1 MLCWLKRQRNPS
13 TNQGFF
19 QCGQGIVCTMP
30 TLDIISTIKR
40 NKKMTLTTLRFPI
53 DLDVYKSLKLDPT
66 NSTLTNEQREI
77 LKANIQLCRDT
88 IVFFTAVAAAKGV
101 GGHTGGAYDT
111 VPEVMI
117 LDAFFRG
124 VADKFVPIF
133 FDEAGHRVATQYLM
147 ATLQGDLDAENL
159 LHYREAYSLLLAHP
173 ERGRTPGVKFS
184 SGRLGH
190 LWAYVNGVAI
200 AHPHQVVFC
209 LGSDGSQQEGNNAEA
224 ARLAVAKNLNIK
236 LIIDDN
242 NSTCSGYPTDYLK
255 GYNVG
260 QTLAGHGLTVLT
272 GAGED
277 LDDLYTRL
285 CQTVTING
293 PVAVINKRPMTP
305 GIVGVEGT
313 PLGHD
318 ALSPELAIAYLE
330 TRGHTSAVN
339 YLKKVIPL
347 THTYS
352 FTGSSSKTR
361 HIFDATVVSLLSQ
374 MTPTERREKVMCID
388 SDLGES
394 CGINKISQAY
404 PEIFYHGGIMERGNF
419 SAAAGFGMEAG
430 KQGIFSTYSAFLEM
444 CISEITMA
452 RLNKSNVLCQ
462 FSHSGID
469 ELGDNTCH
477 FGLNN
482 MFADNGLE
490 DAYQTR
496 LYYPADGHQMK
507 ACVETV
513 FDQPGLRFLFSSRSP
528 VPDILDTNSKPLFAD
543 GYTFIPGKDD
553 VIREGTAG
561 YIVSFGEVLY
571 RALEVVEIL
580 KKQGIN
586 VGLINKSTLNLVDE
600 EIMAKIG
607 STPFVL
613 VVESL
618 NRRTGLGIRFGS
630 WLLERGFSPKYAYMG
645 THQEGCS
652 GIWEQL
658 PHQGIDTIG
667 IMNKVDEMLK

>member
-1 MLCWLKRQRNPS
+1 
-13 TNQGFF
+13 
-19 QCGQGIVCTMP
+19 
-30 TLDIISTIKR
+30 
-40 NKKMTLTTLRFPI
+40 MTVATLRFPI
-53 DLDVYKSLKLDPT
+53 DLDAYKLLKLDTT
-66 NSTLTNEQREI
+66 NSTLTNEQRET

-88 IVFFTAVAAAKGV
+88 IVFFTSIAAAKGL

-117 LDAFFRG
+117 LDALFRG
-124 VADKFVPIF
+124 AADKFVPIF

-147 ATLQGDLDAENL
+147 ATLHGHLDAENL
-159 LHYREAYSLLLAHP
+159 LHYREPYSKLLAHP

-184 SGRLGH
+184 AGRLGH
-190 LWAYVNGVAI
+190 MWPYVNGVAI
-200 AHPHQVVFC
+200 ANPQQVVFC
-209 LGSDGSQQEGNNAEA
+209 LGSDGSQQEGNDAEA

-236 LIIDDN
+236 LLIDDN
-242 NSTCSGYPTDYLK
+242 NSTCSGYPSDYLP
-255 GYNVG
+255 GFNVS

-272 GAGED
+272 GQGED
-277 LDDLYTRL
+277 LEDLYRRL
-285 CQTVTING
+285 CEAATTDG
-293 PVAVINKRPMTP
+293 PVAVVNKRKMCP
-305 GIVGVEGT
+305 GISGVEGT
-313 PLGHD
+313 PFGHD
-318 ALSPELAIAYLE
+318 ALSPDLAIAYLE
-330 TRGHTSAVN
+330 TRGHTQAVN
-339 YLKKVIPL
+339 YLKEIVPL
-347 THTYS
+347 KPTYT
-352 FTGSSSKTR
+352 FAGSSSKTR
-361 HIFDATVVSLLSQ
+361 HVFDATVVSILSHL
-374 MTPTERREKVMCID
+374 TPAERQEKVMCID

-419 SAAAGFGMEAG
+419 SAAAGFGMEKG

-469 ELGDNTCH
+469 ELADNTCH

-490 DAYQTR
+490 DGYETR
-496 LYYPADGHQMK
+496 LYYPADGRQMK
-507 ACVETV
+507 ACVETI
-513 FDQPGLRFLFSSRSP
+513 FHQPGLRFLFSSRSP
-528 VPDILDTNSKPLFAD
+528 VPEILNAEDKPLFGD
-543 GYTFIPGKDD
+543 GYTFVPGKDD
-553 VIREGTAG
+553 VVREGTAG

-571 RALEVVEIL
+571 RALDVVENL
-580 KKQGIN
+580 KEQGID
-586 VGLINKSTLNLVDE
+586 VGLINKPTLNMVDE
-600 EIMAKIG
+600 KIIAKIG

-630 WLLERGFSPKYAYMG
+630 WLLERGLSPKYAYMG
-645 THQEGCS
+645 THQKGSS

-658 PHQGIDTIG
+658 PHQGIDAIG
-667 IMNKVDEMLK
+667 IMNKVKKLVR